1 MAWLEAR
8 RQKDVGAERHPSL
21 LVAHSPPGS
30 TLADGAAHDAKSSP
44 DRWRR
49 AAGKTLSA
57 ALFVS
62 MWVVPP
68 LIHRAGF
75 RCDACPHPRLYGVVC
90 VHAQARMR
98 VLKSRKQHA
107 GAARASGARALC
119 WPGTQAD
126 RTFAGQ
132 MQCRV

>member
-1 MAWLEAR
+1 MALLEAR
-8 RQKDVGAERHPSL
+8 RTKDSGAEQHPSL

-30 TLADGAAHDAKSSP
+30 TLADGAAAHEAKSSP

-75 RCDACPHPRLYGVVC
+75 RCDVCPHPRGVAC

-98 VLKSRKQHA
+98 LLK
-107 GAARASGARALC
+107 
-119 WPGTQAD
+119 
-126 RTFAGQ
+126 
-132 MQCRV
+132 